1 MYTCRPPGSAVP
13 GEGLPVPQCPIRGD
27 LGSWEPRLPLPT
39 APALRLLRL
48 LRHVHRGDATAGKA
62 TTGHTVCIV
71 LGAQG
76 TLCAGHTKH
85 MGHML
90 IQVLR
95 GWTGWSFRGSFICF
109 SFYPP
114 GPATNNP
121 SCLFIIQEGL
131 ADNNNCVIFRIPRR
145 KGMCAENDAITGSCR
160 PP

>member
-71 LGAQG
+71 QGAQG

-95 GWTGWSFRGSFICF
+95 GWTGWSFRGCFICF

-121 SCLFIIQEGL
+121 SCLL
-131 ADNNNCVIFRIPRR
+131 YR
-145 KGMCAENDAITGSCR
+145 KGWQITIIVLFSGFLGGRECVC
-160 PP
+160 